1 MKRRGHGEGTIFQRG
16 DGRWAASVTLPD
28 GRRKSF
34 YAKTRKAAQAKLAEA
49 NVALQQGHDLGKA
62 SQRVGDYL
70 DAWLRSVKRRV
81 RPGTWDS
88 YALNIERLRPYVGHL
103 KLAELRPNHLD
114 EAYSQL
120 LKSGLSA
127 CTVGQA
133 HRVIRA
139 ALRRAVNTDLILK
152 SPTAAASPPRA
163 KRREMQTL
171 DSDQV
176 RVLFESTATHRL
188 SALWVLLVTT
198 GMRSGEAAALTWDD
212 IGAHTIAVRRSVQ
225 RERGRGL
232 FVGSAKTEGSRRHIE
247 LAPEALEALQHHHD
261 RQKLERR
268 KALDLWSG
276 QDLVFCTGHQRPWRD
291 YQRSVGRTDGS
302 FQPATLGHQ

>member
-1 MKRRGHGEGTIFQRG
+1 MKRRGHGEGTIFLRS

-34 YAKTRKAAQAKLAEA
+34 YAKTRRAAQAKLAEA

-62 SQRVGDYL
+62 VQRVGDYL
-70 DAWLRSVKRRV
+70 DAWLRSAKRRV
-81 RPGTWDS
+81 RPSTWDS

-103 KLAELRPNHLD
+103 KLAELRPTHLD

-120 LKSGLSA
+120 LASGLSA

-152 SPTAAASPPRA
+152 TPTAAASPPRA

-171 DSDQV
+171 DPEQV
-176 RVLFESTATHRL
+176 RILFESTATHRL

-212 IGAHTIAVRRSVQ
+212 IGAKTIAVRRSVQ

-232 FVGSAKTEGSRRHIE
+232 FVGAAKTEGSRRHIE

-268 KALDLWSG
+268 KAWISG
-276 QDLVFCTGHQRPWRD
+276 LTKTWCSAPKRASCLTRPVSTR
-291 YQRSVGRTDGS
+291 
-302 FQPATLGHQ
+302 A